1 LGLLLPRAE
10 HIVDRGDATVH
21 RGGYQDALVRA
32 AVNRGRLQA
41 VVVQQNRSA
50 WDASGGVRQG
60 ASADAILEV
69 RHLRAAAVE
78 KLADQELAVR
88 APDDSQSAVRGAE
101 R

>member
-10 HIVDRGDATVH
+10 HIVDRADATVH

-32 AVNRGRLQA
+32 AAILVQHQSVA
-41 VVVQQNRSA
+41 VQQNRSA
-50 WDASGGVRQG
+50 WDASGDVRQG

-69 RHLRAAAVE
+69 RHLRDAAAE
-78 KLADQELAVR
+78 KLVDQELAVR
-88 APDDSQSAVRGAE
+88 AQDDSQSAVRGAE